1 MYNLLCVA
9 AAALA
14 CFSTANAFGVG
25 LGAPACRV
33 SHASKVNESRDVSSA
48 YVGFGEPLS
57 LPTGCTRMAHGIAPP
72 CCRRA
77 SAHFRLSEHGRP
89 LVLMEERP
97 GWPHI
102 LLSADGLTQVSRA
115 SRYSAAGAVASSWSA
130 PGMPRSTP
138 APRAVVSIA
147 VPRCSL
153 RERW

>member
-1 MYNLLCVA
+1 MLFKLSCSSMYNLLCVA

-48 YVGFGEPLS
+48 YVGFGDPLS

-72 CCRRA
+72 CCRRE

-102 LLSADGLTQVSRA
+102 LLSADGLTRFTLLCG
-115 SRYSAAGAVASSWSA
+115 R
-130 PGMPRSTP
+130 
-138 APRAVVSIA
+138 
-147 VPRCSL
+147 RCSKL
-153 RERW
+153 VKCTWNAPIDPHPTSRSFYRCTDV